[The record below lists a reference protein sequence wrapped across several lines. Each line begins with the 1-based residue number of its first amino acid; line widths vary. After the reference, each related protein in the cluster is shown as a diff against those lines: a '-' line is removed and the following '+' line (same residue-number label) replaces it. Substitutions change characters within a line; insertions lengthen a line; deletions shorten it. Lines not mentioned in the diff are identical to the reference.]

1 VPRYF
6 FNVHDSAEIIDRE
19 GTVLADHDEARAQ
32 AVVAAGEMLKDYGAQ
47 FWNKAEWR
55 LWVTDEAGATVC
67 ALRFAAEDR

>member
-6 FNVHDSAEIIDRE
+6 FNVQDSAEMIDRA
-19 GTVLADHDEARAQ
+19 GTELAGPEEARAQ

-47 FWNKAEWR
+47 FWNEAEWR
-55 LWVTDEAGATVC
+55 MWVTDEAGATVC